1 MFSKKILVFSFALLA
16 TNLAWTNTL
25 TGRVVGVAD
34 GDTITVLDSQNTQY
48 KIRLAGIDAPEKK
61 QEFGQVSKKSL
72 SDLVFGKQVRVDWIK
87 EDRYGRIVGK
97 VILIG
102 RDINLQQIKNGM
114 AWFYRKYQNEL
125 SQDDRLDYL
134 HAEEG
139 ASSQQLGLWQLT
151 DPMPPWEFRKA
162 RK

>member
-1 MFSKKILVFSFALLA
+1 MFSKKTLVFIFALLA
-16 TNLAWTNTL
+16 VNPTWANTL

-61 QEFGQVSKKSL
+61 QDFGQVSKKSL
-72 SDLVFGKQVRVDWIK
+72 SDLVFGKQVSVDWIK
-87 EDRYGRIVGK
+87 EDRYGRLIGK
-97 VILIG
+97 VTLIEQ
-102 RDINLQQIKNGM
+102 DINLQQIKNGM

-134 HAEEG
+134 HAEED
-139 ASSQQLGLWQLT
+139 AFIRQIGLWQLAE
-151 DPMPPWEFRKA
+151 PIPPWEFRKIH
-162 RK
+162 